1 MATFILREEILKE
14 HSKAQ
19 CTRIVKWVAADQQRF
34 DELFKLF
41 LNDEYRVV
49 QRAAWPVSYCVIAH
63 PSLITRHWD
72 ELIKNMEKPG
82 LHDAVK
88 RNTLK
93 LLENIPLPEK
103 YHGAIMNI
111 CFNSLESPTATL
123 AVKVYSMAV
132 LGNMAGSYSEIIPEL
147 KLLIEDQLPHQTPG
161 FKSRAKKVL
170 KQINQRT
177 P

>member
-19 CTRIVKWVAADQQRF
+19 CTSIVKWVASDQQRF

-63 PSLITRHWD
+63 PRLITKHWD
-72 ELIKNMEKPG
+72 ELIKNMEKSG

-93 LLENIPLPEK
+93 LLEGIPSPEK

-132 LGNMAGSYSEIIPEL
+132 LGKLAGSYPEIIPEL
-147 KLLIEDQLPHQTPG
+147 KLLIEDHLPHQTAG

-170 KQINQRT
+170 KQIKQKN